1 MKVLS
6 NRLFLM
12 ALVYAVM
19 LVFFYAVY
27 GNLITTAGAAVAAI
41 GVLLCGLSLVSNNS
55 WLRNWIPFLTI
66 IFSYEALGGIYRAA
80 ESTRGVFEVY
90 RLDHAL
96 WGFNMTG
103 AVQTTLMSK
112 SFTSFMTDV
121 YALHLPLVVF
131 SAFFLWYV
139 NRRAYRKYLY
149 SISLVVFLSLFTF
162 LSLPSAPPWYSGQAL
177 NLLAS
182 NGASK
187 SLYSTLSSI
196 VESDPLAAFPS
207 LHAGLALL
215 FLYGMWS
222 ARRLYG
228 VLAIPVVFLV
238 LLSTV
243 YLGQHFTVDLLAG
256 GIYSLVGVFFA
267 ERFSSNIITGSRI
280 RRVPKES
287 RAERS

>member
-1 MKVLS
+1 MTLAFALM
-6 NRLFLM
+6 LF
-12 ALVYAVM
+12 
-19 LVFFYAVY
+19 FFYAIY
-27 GNLITTAGAAVAAI
+27 GNLITTAGGVVAAI
-41 GVLLCGLSLVSNNS
+41 GVLLCGLALVSNNS

-103 AVQTTLMSK
+103 AVQATLMSK
-112 SFTSFMTDV
+112 PFTSFMTDI

-139 NRRAYRKYLY
+139 NRRAYRKYVY

-162 LSLPSAPPWYSGQAL
+162 LALPSAPPWYSGQAL

-256 GIYSLVGVFFA
+256 GIYSLVGIFFA
-267 ERFSSNIITGSRI
+267 ERFTSNVVIGSRI